1 MKTPKP
7 ILVICLLLLQL
18 AAFTQ
23 VQWYQ
28 NQDGNNQPPNGT
40 VGTSVYPLT
49 RHSFIACYL
58 WEVNQDAYTW
68 KISKS
73 HINGTEQR
81 SFFITG
87 TTALVEAKAGHNN
100 TVYVLKR
107 NFPMGQNAEYIL
119 YKLDSNLVVTA
130 LRSISFPN
138 NFNIFNLNVFELD
151 RNNNIYIA
159 GDGQF
164 PDGPGFRSASFVYK
178 TDKNLNPKWCYMDST
193 QTSFTRLHIDRN
205 GYVLVVAD
213 FYTFFPDIHLSKINP
228 NGHLVNTKTI
238 QTDAGRYSLFSALDD
253 DDNLFLYGGKSSGET
268 HQAMYLYKIAH
279 NNGRVLFRK
288 TLFTALVS
296 QLNDLKI
303 DKNGNIFTLVTQYSG
318 PNAQLCKISRINSA
332 TGTISWNLPF
342 NFSTDSCNLSKIV
355 LDDNDRFYAVGE
367 KRSCTYFSKG
377 FAIRIKK
384 SGHADGILGGPDSVS
399 FQRTHS
405 LVDGITDNNNRLIAI
420 GNTNDFDTL
429 TYSST
434 YFRSFAVRFGASN
447 GCSMPL
453 GKGEV
458 VTEITTPVKEL
469 EAAIVSNKTVIFPN
483 PVQNQL
489 TVSKLLSEEFDRLA
503 VYNMQGMIQQQ
514 KSFTSS
520 IAHMD
525 VTGLTDGVY
534 LLVLHS
540 TTTGKEKS
548 IKFVVR
554 K

>member
-7 ILVICLLLLQL
+7 ILILSLLLSQL

-40 VGTSVYPLT
+40 VGSSVYPLT
-49 RHSFIACYL
+49 NHSFIACYL
-58 WEVNQDAYTW
+58 WAVNQDDYTW

-87 TTALVEAKAGHNN
+87 TTTVVEAKAGRNDA
-100 TVYVLKR
+100 VYVLKR
-107 NFPMGQNAEYIL
+107 DFPIGQNAAYIL
-119 YKLDSNLVVTA
+119 YKLDSNLVVKA
-130 LRSISFPN
+130 LRNISFPN

-151 RNNNIYIA
+151 RNNNIYVA

-164 PDGPGFRSASFVYK
+164 PDGPGFSPASFVFK
-178 TDKNLNPKWCYMDST
+178 SDKNLNPKWCYMDST

-205 GYVLVVAD
+205 GNVQVIAD
-213 FYTFFPDIHLSKINP
+213 FYTFFPDIHLNKINS
-228 NGHLVNTKTI
+228 NGQLVNTKTI
-238 QTDAGRYSLFSALDD
+238 QTDAGRYSLLSGLDD

-268 HQAMYLYKIAH
+268 DQAMYLYKIAH

-288 TLFTALVS
+288 TLFTAPVT

-303 DKNGNIFTLVTQYSG
+303 DKNGNIFTLVTQYTS
-318 PNAQLCKISRINSA
+318 PNGQLCKISRINST

-342 NFSTDSCNLSKIV
+342 NYSTDSCNLSKIV
-355 LDDNDRFYAVGE
+355 MDDNDRFYAVGE

-377 FAIRIKK
+377 FAIRINK
-384 SGHADGILGGPDSVS
+384 SGHTDRIMGGPDSVS
-399 FQRTHS
+399 YQRTHY

-420 GNTNDFDTL
+420 GNTNDYDTL

-434 YFRSFAVRFGASN
+434 YYRSFAVRFGVSN
-447 GCSMPL
+447 GCSIPL
-453 GKGEV
+453 SKGEV
-458 VTEITTPVKEL
+458 VAETTAPVQES
-469 EAAIVSNKTVIFPN
+469 ETVIVTNKTVIFPN

-489 TVSKLLSEEFDRLA
+489 TVSKILTEEFDRMA
-503 VYNMQGMIQQQ
+503 VYNMQGMLQQQ
-514 KSFTSS
+514 QTFNNS
-520 IAHMD
+520 IAKMD
-525 VTGLTDGVY
+525 VTGLQDGVY
-534 LLVLHS
+534 LLILHS
-540 TTTGKEKS
+540 SSTGKEKS